1 MSEEPVLVE
10 DIMAREVITV
20 NADRPVSEAIK
31 SMVEN
36 DISGVVVVDYAGDVV
51 GMISTI
57 DVFKLFNEEEESN
70 REFIAEDIMT
80 PYTINIQPDTPAE
93 DAARIMLENGIHRLV
108 VTMSPS
114 RRKPLGI
121 ISSTDVLRAFE

>member
-1 MSEEPVLVE
+1 MSEEPVSVE
-10 DIMAREVITV
+10 DIMAREVITI

-57 DVFKLFNEEEESN
+57 DVFKLFNEEGESN

-121 ISSTDVLRAFE
+121 ISSTDVLRAFG